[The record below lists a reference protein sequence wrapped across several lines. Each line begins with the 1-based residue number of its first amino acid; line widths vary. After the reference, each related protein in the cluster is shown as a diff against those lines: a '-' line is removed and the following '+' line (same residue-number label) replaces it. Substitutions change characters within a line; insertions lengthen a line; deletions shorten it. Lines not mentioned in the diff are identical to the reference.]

1 MMLQGAA
8 LVLRYLFWEGE
19 YSEKTVELLIFFG
32 GGLIFEKLFCSSFP
46 LCDSMLR
53 TGISCTGYTEVN

>member
-8 LVLRYLFWEGE
+8 LVLRYLLWEGE
-19 YSEKTVELLIFFG
+19 CSEKTVELLIFVC
-32 GGLIFEKLFCSSFP
+32 LILEKLFCSSFP